1 MLTVTINRSLKDSV
15 YEQVASQIRQLVA
28 SGSLV
33 PGTALPPVRQL
44 ATELGVNLN
53 TVARAYRLL
62 KAEGFL
68 VIQERAGVS
77 VSAPAEAIEPTE
89 RDKRLGE
96 LRTALAR
103 LRQAGMGPDEL
114 HRLTQQELEA
124 VTGTPKGAS
133 DE

>member
-1 MLTVTINRSLKDSV
+1 MLTVTINRCLKNSV
-15 YEQVASQIRQLVA
+15 YQQVASQVRKLVA
-28 SGSLV
+28 SGDLV

-68 VIQERAGVS
+68 VIQERTGVA
-77 VSAPAEAIEPTE
+77 VAEPAKAIEPAE
-89 RDKRLGE
+89 RDMRIDE

-103 LRQAGMGPDEL
+103 LRQAGMAQDEL
-114 HRLTQQELEA
+114 QQLVQREIMA
-124 VTGTPKGAS
+124 
-133 DE
+133 